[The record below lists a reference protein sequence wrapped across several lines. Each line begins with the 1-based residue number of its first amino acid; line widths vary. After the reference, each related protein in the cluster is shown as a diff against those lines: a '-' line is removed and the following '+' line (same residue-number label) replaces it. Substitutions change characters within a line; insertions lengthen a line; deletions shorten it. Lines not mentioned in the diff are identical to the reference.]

1 MWWFLYIGDS
11 VDIGVN
17 LVYLIQCGGSFEDL
31 V

>member
-17 LVYLIQCGGSFEDL
+17 LVLIQCGGSFEDL